1 MQIPRFRCYEVME
14 CGGQLVEWSLF
25 LSANNGETSAD
36 EKDDRCEVI
45 CGSRFFHV
53 VSVVP
58 LQYFKFTIVA

>member
-1 MQIPRFRCYEVME
+1 ME